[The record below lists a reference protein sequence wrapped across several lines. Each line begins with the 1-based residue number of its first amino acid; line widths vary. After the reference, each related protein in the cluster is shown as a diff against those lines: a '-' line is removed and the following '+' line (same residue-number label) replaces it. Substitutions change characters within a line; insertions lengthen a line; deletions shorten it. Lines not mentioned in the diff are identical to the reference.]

1 MGGGKYET
9 QMCVIIIED
18 IFGKIVAK
26 VMETILKE
34 SCQLATLML
43 KLKGQMTTV
52 LIKKALTTLINFGF
66 VTFNL
71 DNNHRATYV
80 ADADQIQYV
89 ISAPRACLIAKTLY
103 GPTAE
108 SICIELISQGR
119 LTVSEPIRRLK
130 QLMISLQ
137 LHISSFVVAP
147 VESEIHGC
155 PQFVANFDPFA
166 MPTAIMEK
174 NETNSS
180 ELSTSD
186 SNSRKRK
193 ADSSP
198 SDADAGQYWRL
209 NWVRFNGYLRDELI
223 IDYLIGGEST
233 ATMTHLNVK
242 REEGEEVP
250 QVDRTQYITQNVA
263 HLMFKINETRANPL
277 SLENITASV
286 TDLQRLVRENSLD
299 LAKPDIELA
308 CQILVDESDGIVRKL
323 GDSNGGLYT
332 VDIRHAIRQ
341 ICRHHCESLIR
352 EQFEG
357 RAIRVMRLLESR
369 HYLDEEQV
377 EKLSMM
383 SGKEARE
390 MLYALVEEGYVFN
403 KPVGR
408 STDFQPARTF
418 YLYYVDLSRTVRGLV
433 EYNCKLVRNLILR
446 QRHER
451 AENKALLDKDANVQP
466 IIENIRQSDASE
478 EEKELSIKEVEE
490 MYLPGPDRAHSS
502 LPKISSYSPR
512 SSRSID
518 SGSSCFQDTNEL
530 LLMIMCRNV
539 INLELEKP

>member
-119 LTVSEPIRRLK
+119 LTVSETIRRIKAADESAVWSDIKNAFGELAASHF
-130 QLMISLQ
+130 LIR
-137 LHISSFVVAP
+137 VPP
-147 VESEIHGC
+147 VESEIYGC

-166 MPTAIMEK
+166 MPNAIMEK

-198 SDADAGQYWRL
+198 EDADAGQYWRL

-418 YLYYVDLSRTVRGLV
+418 YLYYVDLPRTVRGLV

-490 MYLPGPDRAHSS
+490 MYLPGPDRAQ
-502 LPKISSYSPR
+502 LNRYRR
-512 SSRSID
+512 SQATLLAAQDQSIRV
-518 SGSSCFQDTNEL
+518 L
-530 LLMIMCRNV
+530 LAFKMFLTI
-539 INLELEKP
+539 